1 MQLALYKA
9 TRPGLAGVY
18 NRLVRWV
25 DGGPYSHAELV
36 LSDGTAWSASYMDGG
51 VRAKR
56 IDFDPAKWDLVPL
69 HGFDEAKARA
79 WFEQHSGAGYDLA
92 GNLKFVLRWWPH
104 SKARW
109 FCTEAIAAALKLPGK
124 PHWYGP
130 RKLADYLA
138 DQMLTVL
145 RGGGNGEER

>member
-1 MQLALYKA
+1 MTLRLALYKG

-36 LSDGTAWSASYMDGG
+36 FSDGTAWSASYMDGG

-56 IDFDPAKWDLVPL
+56 ITFGPDKWDLLPL
-69 HGFDEAKARA
+69 PGFDEAKARA
-79 WFEQHSGAGYDLA
+79 WFDRHSGAGYDLA
-92 GNLKFVLRWWPH
+92 GNLKFVIGWWPH
-104 SKARW
+104 SGSRW
-109 FCTEAIAAALKLPGK
+109 FCTEAIAAALGLPGK

-130 RKLADYLA
+130 QKLAGVA
-138 DQMLTVL
+138 AP
-145 RGGGNGEER
+145 